1 MYNEINTAE
10 KVHKHLKSDK
20 KVLQRAKK
28 FGCENSNM
36 TFSNTMI
43 TSKSRSKFYL
53 GMIGHTSR
61 LLFISLDSRDSAKGT
76 RPHYNFSLSSA
87 EILALRL
94 INEIAF

>member
-10 KVHKHLKSDK
+10 KVHKHLKRNK
-20 KVLQRAKK
+20 KVLQSAKK

-53 GMIGHTSR
+53 GRM
-61 LLFISLDSRDSAKGT
+61 K
-76 RPHYNFSLSSA
+76 
-87 EILALRL
+87 
-94 INEIAF
+94 